1 MFKIFKRKSK
11 SEEVKGLCSAKTVR
25 AEVEKYS
32 VLEEERRTERTK
44 HYIEEKIAPTI
55 RSYARL
61 GLSNLTL
68 EYVPNNLN
76 RNLII
81 SILRDKKYIVDD
93 FGEKIEIYW

>member
-1 MFKIFKRKSK
+1 MFKIFNRKSK
-11 SEEVKGLCSAKTVR
+11 SENVKGLCSAKTVR
-25 AEVEKYS
+25 EEVIKYS
-32 VLEEERRTERTK
+32 ILEEERIKTRTRN
-44 HYIEEKIAPTI
+44 YLEEKVAPSI

-76 RNLII
+76 RNLLI
-81 SILRDKKYIVDD
+81 SILKGKGYTVDE

>member
-11 SEEVKGLCSAKTVR
+11 SESVKGLCSAKTVR
-25 AEVEKYS
+25 AEVEKYN
-32 VLEEERRTERTK
+32 VLEAERIKTRTRN
-44 HYIEEKIAPTI
+44 YLEEKVAPSI

-68 EYVPNNLN
+68 EYVPNNLS
-76 RNLII
+76 RSLLI
-81 SILRDKKYIVDD
+81 SILKGKGYTVDE